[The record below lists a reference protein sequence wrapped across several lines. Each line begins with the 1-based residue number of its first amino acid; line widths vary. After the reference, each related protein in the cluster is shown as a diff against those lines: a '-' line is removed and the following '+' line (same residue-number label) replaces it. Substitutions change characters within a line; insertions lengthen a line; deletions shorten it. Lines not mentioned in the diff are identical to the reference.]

1 MLTGVV
7 DSVTHKA
14 QARNDAITGRT
25 MCIGD
30 GERCASTFAQAAG
43 NFRVF
48 EYARAKV
55 VGSFTMQIGCFVR
68 PPSSD
73 NSIGQKP
80 ASHCYSSHWCTQAFI
95 SRTSRGREQPL
106 MLRIYRSSF
115 RSSMRRTDRNLLRV
129 RKRTCSTIYFLCHAL
144 DIHSWIDPSGNHSQ
158 LAPEQIRSLL
168 SWVGRIRNLPTN
180 DFLCTDGQLSYEQ
193 CGVHNRI
200 EICFS

>member
-1 MLTGVV
+1 
-7 DSVTHKA
+7 
-14 QARNDAITGRT
+14 
-25 MCIGD
+25 
-30 GERCASTFAQAAG
+30 
-43 NFRVF
+43 
-48 EYARAKV
+48 
-55 VGSFTMQIGCFVR
+55 MQIGCFVR

-80 ASHCYSSHWCTQAFI
+80 ASHCYSSHWCTQYVHAGSKPSMRRSPVPFPRAFI